1 MRTFEITAKTD
12 GFETV
17 LSVNEADF
25 LEILDK
31 LMDGF
36 RDIVAID
43 EETGELMYQWYLS
56 AEIFSPNCSPFEA
69 VTSVFCD

>member
-12 GFETV
+12 GVEIM

-25 LEILDK
+25 LETLDK

-43 EETGELMYQWYLS
+43 EETGELMYQWYIS
-56 AEIFSPNCSPFEA
+56 AEIFSPNCSPFKA
-69 VTSVFCD
+69 ATSVLCD

>member
-1 MRTFEITAKTD
+1 MRTYEITAKTD
-12 GFETV
+12 GTETM

-25 LEILDK
+25 PEILNG

-43 EETGELMYQWYLS
+43 EETGELMYQWYVS
-56 AEIFSPNCSPFEA
+56 AEIFCPKCSPFEA
-69 VTSVFCD
+69 LMSIL

>member
-12 GFETV
+12 GVEIM
-17 LSVNEADF
+17 LSVNEVDF
-25 LEILDK
+25 LETLDK

-43 EETGELMYQWYLS
+43 EETGELMYQWYVS
-56 AEIFSPNCSPFEA
+56 DEIFSRKCSPFEA
-69 VTSVFCD
+69 ATSVLCD